1 MKRFKVLASLLFAM
15 AMVLA
20 STGCYKDIISP
31 GKDPNGPPQF
41 VSFSG
46 DVVPIFAKTCA
57 ISGCHSAGAHSP
69 ILTADK
75 AFASLTAGGFINTL
89 VPDKSAIYTAVKPG
103 GNMPTLNPADLQLL
117 LDWIR
122 NGAPNN

>member
-1 MKRFKVLASLLFAM
+1 MLFAI
-15 AMVLA
+15 AVAFSL
-20 STGCYKDIISP
+20 TGCYKDIISP

-46 DVVPIFAKTCA
+46 DLVPIFGKSCA
-57 ISGCHSAGAHSP
+57 TTGCHSAGARNP

-75 AFASLTAGGFINTL
+75 AFAALNAGGFINTL
-89 VPDKSAIYTAVKPG
+89 VPNKSAIYTAVKPG
-103 GNMPTLNPADLQLL
+103 GNMPTLNPPELQLL